1 MFLRALM
8 VLSFLLVPQLGFA
21 APQQS
26 FSDFIQSFERRAVAE
41 GVSRDFYRR
50 VTKGLTPDPKIKAAQ
65 ASQPE
70 FERPIWDYIDKRVS
84 AAKIKQGQQKYRA
97 NKAIFDRVSAQY
109 GVDPYVLAAIWG
121 IETNYGTIMS
131 HDVYFKPVL
140 RSLFS
145 LVHQR
150 RGRVEADAKE
160 LLLVLKLMQAGKM
173 PVDQKGSWAGAM
185 GHLQIMPTAYS
196 KLAVDFDGDGKID
209 VHNSLADALASS
221 ARWLLSLGYVP
232 GEDWGMEVELPNGF
246 DYRLAGRDQLRTVG
260 FFAQRGVQRVAGR
273 QFGDLDQPVFL
284 YVPAGKNGPKFLMG
298 RNYLAFKGYNFADS
312 YALTVAHLTDR
323 LKGVGPFANDWP
335 RDATFLNR
343 QQRVALQ
350 EKLKQL
356 GYYRGGV
363 DGRLGPI
370 SQKALRAWQA
380 DAGLVVDGFA
390 TKQVFDVLMAQ

>member
-1 MFLRALM
+1 MFLRALIFM
-8 VLSFLLVPQLGFA
+8 CFLMVPQFGFA

-26 FSDFIQSFERRAVAE
+26 FPDFIKSFEREAVAA
-41 GVSRDFYRR
+41 GISRDFYRR
-50 VTKGLTPDPKIKAAQ
+50 VTNGLTPDPKIKVAQ
-65 ASQPE
+65 ATQPE
-70 FERPIWDYIDKRVS
+70 FERPIWDYVDKRVD
-84 AAKIKQGQQKYRA
+84 AAKIKQGQQKLKANRA
-97 NKAIFDRVSAQY
+97 VFDQVASAY

-131 HDVYFKPVL
+131 SDIYFKPVI

-150 RGRVEADAKE
+150 RGRVDADKQE

-196 KLAVDFDGDGKID
+196 KLATDFDRDGKID
-209 VHNSLADALASS
+209 VHNSLADSLASS

-232 GEDWGMEVELPNGF
+232 GEDWGMEVTLPQGF
-246 DYRLAGRDQLRTVG
+246 DYRLAGREQLRDVR
-260 FFAQRGVQRVAGR
+260 FFAERGVRRVAGR
-273 QFGDLDQPVFL
+273 EFGDMNQPVFL

-323 LKGVGPFANDWP
+323 LKGVGPFAQDWP
-335 RDATFLNR
+335 RNTTFLNR
-343 QQRVALQ
+343 EQRVALQ
-350 EKLKQL
+350 NKLKQL
-356 GYYRGGV
+356 GFYKGGV

-370 SQKALRAWQA
+370 SQEALRDWQA
-380 DAGLVVDGFA
+380 HAGLVVDGFA

>member
-1 MFLRALM
+1 MLLRALIFIAL
-8 VLSFLLVPQLGFA
+8 VLWPMASVA

-26 FSDFIQSFERRAVAE
+26 FSDFVKSFEREAVAA
-41 GVSRDFYRR
+41 GISREFYRR
-50 VTKGLTPDPKIKAAQ
+50 ITNGLSPDPTIKVAQ
-65 ASQPE
+65 ATQPE

-84 AAKIKQGQQKYRA
+84 AAKIRQGQEKYRA
-97 NKAIFDRVSAQY
+97 NKAVFDRVAAQI

-121 IETNYGTIMS
+121 IETNYGTIM
-131 HDVYFKPVL
+131 DQDIYFKPVV

-150 RGRVEADAKE
+150 RGRVEADKQE

-173 PVDQKGSWAGAM
+173 PMDQKGSWAGAM
-185 GHLQIMPTAYS
+185 GHLQIMPTAYAQ
-196 KLAVDFDGDGKID
+196 LAVDFDRDGRID

-221 ARWLLSLGYVP
+221 ARWLLALGYVP
-232 GEDWGMEVELPNGF
+232 GEDWGMEVSLPKGF
-246 DYRLAGRDQLRTVG
+246 DYQLAGRDQMRTVR
-260 FFAQRGVQRVAGR
+260 FFAERGVRRVAGR

-284 YVPAGKNGPKFLMG
+284 YVPAGHNGPKFLMG

-323 LKGVGPFANDWP
+323 LKGVGPFEQDWP
-335 RDATFLNR
+335 RNTAFLNR
-343 QQRVALQ
+343 DQRVALQ
-350 EKLKQL
+350 QKLKQL
-356 GYYRGGV
+356 GYYKANV
-363 DGRLGPI
+363 DGRFGPI

>member
-1 MFLRALM
+1 MFLRALVILCFM
-8 VLSFLLVPQLGFA
+8 VVPQVGFA

-26 FSDFIQSFERRAVAE
+26 FSDFIKDFERQAVAA
-41 GVSRDFYRR
+41 GISRDFYRR
-50 VTKGLTPDPKIKAAQ
+50 VTNGLTPDPKIKVAQ
-65 ASQPE
+65 ATQPE
-70 FERPIWDYIDKRVS
+70 FERPIWDYVDKRVS
-84 AAKIKQGQQKYRA
+84 AAQIKQGQQKYRA
-97 NKAIFDRVSAQY
+97 NKAIFDRVSAAY

-121 IETNYGTIMS
+121 IETNYGSIMNQ
-131 HDVYFKPVL
+131 DIYFKPVL

-160 LLLVLKLMQAGKM
+160 LLLVLQLMQSGKM

-196 KLAVDFDGDGKID
+196 KLAIDFDGNGKID

-232 GEDWGMEVELPNGF
+232 GEDWGMEVELPRGF
-246 DYRLAGRDQLRTVG
+246 DYRLAGRDQLRNVR
-260 FFAQRGVQRVAGR
+260 FFAERGVQRVAGR
-273 QFGDLDQPVFL
+273 QFGDLSQPVFL

-323 LKGVGPFANDWP
+323 LKGVGPFTHDWP
-335 RDATFLNR
+335 RNATFLNR
-343 QQRVALQ
+343 DQRVALQ
-350 EKLKQL
+350 QKLKRL
-356 GYYRGGV
+356 GYYKGEV

-370 SQKALRAWQA
+370 SQKSLRAWQS

-390 TKQVFDVLMAQ
+390 TREVFNVLMAQ